1 MDNEKMFIQFAEG
14 QTQAEVIIR
23 EGEAVEQL
31 PIKAP
36 IKTNL
41 SGVIETPAEYLTRRC
56 QLSDQFDENHAHVVV
71 DRENVSIT
79 LVFNESDEYTKGTVT
94 GKLQLHPKFVEFGIN
109 SNKGWQP
116 NKLGEFFK
124 RNRAYFDNKEYCMDL
139 VAKLKSFTATVQ
151 TQIEQERQQNGSFKD
166 NYSGVVNNNLPDSF
180 KLKLPIFK
188 GANAEELEVEIYAEV
203 DGRDVELVLVSAAAC
218 EVFEE
223 RRDNIIDEQKAAI
236 RELCPNIVIVEK

>member
-41 SGVIETPAEYLTRRC
+41 SGVIGTPAEYLTRRC
-56 QLSDQFDENHAHVVV
+56 QLCDQFDENHAHVIV
-71 DRENVSIT
+71 DREEVSIT
-79 LVFNESDEYTKGTVT
+79 LTFNESDEYTKGTVR
-94 GKLQLHPKFVEFGIN
+94 GQLQPHPKFVEFGIN
-109 SNKGWQP
+109 SNKSWEP

-124 RNRAYFDNKEYCMDL
+124 RNRAFFTNRDENMKL
-139 VAKLKSFTATVQ
+139 VADLKNFKATVN
-151 TQIEQERQQNGSFKD
+151 TKVEQEKQQNGSFAD
-166 NYSGVVNNNLPDSF
+166 VYSGVVNSNLPEAF

-188 GANAEELEVEIYAEV
+188 GTPAEEIEVEIYADV
-203 DGRDVELVLVSAAAC
+203 DGRDVSLSLVSPAAC
-218 EVFEE
+218 ELLELK
-223 RRDNIIDEQKAAI
+223 RDEVIDEQVAII